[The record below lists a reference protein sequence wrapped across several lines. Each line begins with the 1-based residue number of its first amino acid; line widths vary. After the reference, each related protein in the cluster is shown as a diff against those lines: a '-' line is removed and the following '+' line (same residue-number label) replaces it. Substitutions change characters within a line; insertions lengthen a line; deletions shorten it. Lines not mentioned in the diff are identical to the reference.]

1 MAECE
6 FCEMIKK
13 KTSMVYEDDQIY
25 VMHAQKPAGIG
36 HVLVLPKEHA
46 MIIEQLHDYDVAEI
60 FQKVNKISTA
70 VFESLGAHGTNI
82 IVQNGVAAGQSSSH
96 LMIHVIAR
104 RENDGMDFTW
114 QPKQMSE
121 EEVSTVELKLKE
133 FTKNIGGFE
142 KRPAKPIELKTEVK
156 QIKED
161 EKEENYLLKQLQRI
175 P

>member
-1 MAECE
+1 
-6 FCEMIKK
+6 
-13 KTSMVYEDDQIY
+13 
-25 VMHAQKPAGIG
+25 
-36 HVLVLPKEHA
+36 VLVLPKEHV
-46 MIIEQLHDYDVAEI
+46 MIIEQMHDYDIAEI

-104 RENDGMDFTW
+104 REGDGIDFAW

-121 EEVSTVELKLKE
+121 EEMSTVELKLKE

-142 KRPAKPIELKTEVK
+142 KRPAKPIELKTEIK
-156 QIKED
+156 KIKED
-161 EKEENYLLKQLQRI
+161 EKEENYMIKQLQRI